1 MKEIQLYKPCY
12 ILFLMESNS
21 GDFISLY
28 TKIKDVMNK
37 LQIELESL

>member
-1 MKEIQLYKPCY
+1 
-12 ILFLMESNS
+12 MESNS
-21 GDFISLY
+21 GDFISPY